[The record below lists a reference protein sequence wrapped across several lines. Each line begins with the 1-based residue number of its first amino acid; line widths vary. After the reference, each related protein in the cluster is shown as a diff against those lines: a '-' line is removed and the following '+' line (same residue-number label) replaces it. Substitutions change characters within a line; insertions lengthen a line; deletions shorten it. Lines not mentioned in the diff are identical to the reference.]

1 MPSTP
6 SWAQEN
12 LNLNPAQVKSLAN
25 IIKDYKLCQKQVD
38 IFESEL
44 ETCTLQ
50 LEDQPKIQFYQEPS
64 FVVAGFVVSFSLG
77 ALFVSAKCL
86 GLCK

>member
-1 MPSTP
+1 M
-6 SWAQEN
+6 
-12 LNLNPAQVKSLAN
+12 AN

-38 IFESEL
+38 ILTDEIEQCQIFL
-44 ETCTLQ
+44 N
-50 LEDQPKIQFYQEPS
+50 DQPKLAFYQEPS

-77 ALFVSAKCL
+77 ALFVSSKCL